1 MLRGVFR
8 RLSFEDRFD
17 RKYASWVKNNP
28 KAWAGDKRRNKKISR
43 RRLKRELKEEIREVV
58 DD

>member
-17 RKYASWVKNNP
+17 RKYASWVRNNS
-28 KAWAGDKRRNKKISR
+28 KKWAYDKRKNVRESR
-43 RRLKRELKEEIREVV
+43 RKLKKELKEEIREVV